1 MSENQR
7 RTILYGDS
15 LILQGVRAD
24 LAGHPGLEVLMLDQP
39 LEEPLEELRALSPA
53 VIIFDL
59 GAVQPDFLLALLQ
72 KPDLVLIGVDPET
85 HQALVLSGQPARA
98 LTTDDLLHVIEALPR
113 APGARR
119 E

>member
-1 MSENQR
+1 MNGNRR

-15 LILQGVRAD
+15 LILAGVRAE
-24 LAGHPGLEVLMLDQP
+24 LVRNPGLEVLVLDQP
-39 LEEPLEELRALSPA
+39 LDKPLEALRALEPE